1 MTASDTSHTA
11 IVTGAAAGFGA
22 VATRALHQAGHRV
35 VVTDIDGDAA
45 RRLAM
50 ELDPA
55 GASAIAAVLDVRRP
69 EDFERVR
76 DEAIGRWGS
85 VEILVNNAA
94 VTVARPLLEI
104 EPAEFNAVM
113 ATNAGGVFAGSQIL
127 GRHFKERG
135 YGRIVNLASL
145 AGQNG
150 GTATGAHYAASKGAI
165 LTLTKVF
172 ARDLAPFGITVNA
185 VAPGPMDTPLV
196 HALVPPEKMQGLLA
210 NIPVGR
216 LIDPGFVAS
225 VVVLLASPAASAVT
239 GACWDL
245 NGGLFMR

>member
-1 MTASDTSHTA
+1 MTATAPSHTA
-11 IVTGAAAGFGA
+11 IVTGAASGFGA
-22 VATRALHQAGHRV
+22 VAARALHQAGHRI

-45 RRLAM
+45 RRLAA

-55 GASAIAAVLDVRRP
+55 GASAIAAGLDVSRP
-69 EDFERVR
+69 EDFGRVR
-76 DEAIGRWGS
+76 DQAISDWGS

-185 VAPGPMDTPLV
+185 IAPGPMDTPLV
-196 HALVPPEKMQGLLA
+196 HALVPAEKMPGLLA
-210 NIPVGR
+210 NIPVGQ
-216 LIDPGFVAS
+216 LIDPAFVAS
-225 VVVLLASPAASAVT
+225 MIVLLASPAASTVT
-239 GACWDL
+239 GACWDV

>member
-1 MTASDTSHTA
+1 MTPATPHTA

-22 VATRALHQAGHRV
+22 VAARALHAAGHRLV
-35 VVTDIDGDAA
+35 VSDVDAEAAA
-45 RRLAM
+45 RLAA

-55 GASAIAAVLDVRRP
+55 GETALASRLDVREP
-69 EDFERVR
+69 ADFERVR
-76 DEAIGRWGS
+76 EMAIARWGS

-104 EPAEFNAVM
+104 DPAEFNAVM

-127 GRHFKERG
+127 GRHFKARG

-165 LTLTKVF
+165 ITLTKVF
-172 ARDLAPFGITVNA
+172 ARDLAAFGITVNA
-185 VAPGPMDTPLV
+185 IAPGPMDTPLV
-196 HALVPPEKMQGLLA
+196 HKLVPAEKMPAMLA
-210 NIPVGR
+210 NIPVGQ
-216 LIDPGFVAS
+216 LIDPAFAAQMVT
-225 VVVLLASPAASAVT
+225 LLASPAAASVT
-239 GACWDL
+239 GACWDV

>member
-1 MTASDTSHTA
+1 MTVADTPHTA
-11 IVTGAAAGFGA
+11 IVTGAASGFGA
-22 VATRALHQAGHRV
+22 VAARALHQAGHRIV
-35 VVTDIDGDAA
+35 ISDIDGEAA
-45 RRLAM
+45 GRLAA

-55 GASAIAAVLDVRRP
+55 GTTAIAATLDVRQP
-69 EDFERVR
+69 EAFEQVR
-76 DEAIGRWGS
+76 DAAITRWGS

-104 EPAEFNAVM
+104 EPAEFNTVM

-172 ARDLAPFGITVNA
+172 ARDLAAFGITVNA
-185 VAPGPMDTPLV
+185 IAPGPMDTPLV
-196 HALVPPEKMQGLLA
+196 HQLVPAEKMPAMLA
-210 NIPVGR
+210 NIPVGQ
-216 LIDPGFVAS
+216 LIEPAFVAS
-225 VVVLLASPAASAVT
+225 VIVLLASPAASSVT
-239 GACWDL
+239 GACWDV

>member
-1 MTASDTSHTA
+1 MKAADTPHTA
-11 IVTGAAAGFGA
+11 IVTGAASGFGA
-22 VATRALHQAGHRV
+22 VAARALHQAGHRIV
-35 VVTDIDGDAA
+35 ISDIDGEAA
-45 RRLAM
+45 GRLAA

-55 GASAIAAVLDVRRP
+55 GNSAIAATLDVRQP
-69 EDFERVR
+69 EAFERVR
-76 DEAIGRWGS
+76 DAAIARWGS

-104 EPAEFNAVM
+104 EPAEFNTIM
-113 ATNAGGVFAGSQIL
+113 ATNAGSVFAGSQIL

-165 LTLTKVF
+165 MTLTKVF
-172 ARDLAPFGITVNA
+172 ARDLAAFGITVNA
-185 VAPGPMDTPLV
+185 IAPGPMDTPLV
-196 HALVPPEKMQGLLA
+196 HQLVPAEKMPAMLA
-210 NIPVGR
+210 NIPVGQ
-216 LIDPGFVAS
+216 LIDPAFVAS
-225 VVVLLASPAASAVT
+225 VVVLLASPAASSVT
-239 GACWDL
+239 GACWDV